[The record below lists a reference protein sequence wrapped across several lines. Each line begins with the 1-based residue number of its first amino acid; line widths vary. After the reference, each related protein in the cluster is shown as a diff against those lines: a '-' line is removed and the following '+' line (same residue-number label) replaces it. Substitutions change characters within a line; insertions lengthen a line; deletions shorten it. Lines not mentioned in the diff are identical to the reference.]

1 MGRARDKRPARR
13 EGKPREG
20 NGPRQAKK
28 KKLAPV
34 VGLEQDDVDDA
45 LWAIRGGGLGL
56 AGRGNAN
63 CKLPADLIQMQ
74 FQHGDNLRFAP
85 FNPISAKVASQY

>member
-1 MGRARDKRPARR
+1 MGRVRDRQGQA
-13 EGKPREG
+13 EGK
-20 NGPRQAKK
+20 GPRQAKK
-28 KKLAPV
+28 KLSPV

-45 LWAIRGGGLGL
+45 LWAIQGNAAGW
-56 AGRGNAN
+56 GRGNGN

-74 FQHGDNLRFAP
+74 FQQGDNLRFAP

>member
-1 MGRARDKRPARR
+1 MVLGRL
-13 EGKPREG
+13 
-20 NGPRQAKK
+20 KK

-45 LWAIRGGGLGL
+45 LWAIRGGGRGL

>member
-1 MGRARDKRPARR
+1 MGRASQKGR
-13 EGKPREG
+13 EGKGSQERG
-20 NGPRQAKK
+20 MVLGRLK

-45 LWAIRGGGLGL
+45 LWAIRGGGRGL